1 VEYRQL
7 GRTNLRVSLLG
18 LGSGGANRLGQA
30 RDADQAE
37 MHTFVRHALDLGIN
51 IVDTAPGYGDSESL
65 LGGALDGV
73 PRDSYVLCTKFNA
86 SRGQPGKGALRA
98 SLESSLRKLR
108 TDHVDVLYFH
118 GLSPDTYDTTI
129 GTFMDELR
137 QAQADGL
144 TRFVGTTEQY
154 ETDLTHAALE
164 RALNEDLFDVIMLG
178 HNLISPSGLV
188 KVLPLAEQKNVGVVI
203 MCAVWT
209 IITTPDMLGETLRQ
223 WKDEGA
229 LARDAVSD
237 AAPLDWV
244 LGPGRETLAD
254 AAYKFAAES
263 PAVSTVLTGTAN
275 VEHLEAN
282 LRAIVGPPLP
292 AAISQKLRDIF
303 VPTQRN
309 VLLHNFRR
317 GG

>member
-1 VEYRQL
+1 
-7 GRTNLRVSLLG
+7 
-18 LGSGGANRLGQA
+18 
-30 RDADQAE
+30 
-37 MHTFVRHALDLGIN
+37 
-51 IVDTAPGYGDSESL
+51 
-65 LGGALDGV
+65 
-73 PRDSYVLCTKFNA
+73 
-86 SRGQPGKGALRA
+86 
-98 SLESSLRKLR
+98 
-108 TDHVDVLYFH
+108 
-118 GLSPDTYDTTI
+118 
-129 GTFMDELR
+129 MDELR

-203 MCAVWT
+203 MCAVRT